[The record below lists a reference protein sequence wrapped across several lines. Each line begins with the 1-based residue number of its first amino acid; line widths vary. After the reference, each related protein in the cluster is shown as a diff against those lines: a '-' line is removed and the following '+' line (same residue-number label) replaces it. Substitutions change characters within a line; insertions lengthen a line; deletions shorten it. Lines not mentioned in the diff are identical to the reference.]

1 MLLGVL
7 VLPTGVLDDG
17 VAVVHTFRRPSNVN
31 RVEARRLL
39 LTAAALD
46 VTTRTVVTWVLD
58 SQHEH
63 QAAMDR
69 ITLDRALRGLA
80 GAPVYDHRPAATDPL
95 LRAVDAIVWAYGAGG
110 DWRRRIAHLVDVR
123 PLEP

>member
-7 VLPTGVLDDG
+7 VRPTGVLDDGRRALRRLLLSGQRQVHTSDESHRRRRDLLRVVGALDG

-69 ITLDRALRGLA
+69 ITLDRARRGLA
-80 GAPVYDHRPAATDPL
+80 GAGV
-95 LRAVDAIVWAYGAGG
+95 
-110 DWRRRIAHLVDVR
+110 
-123 PLEP
+123 